1 MKDLIV
7 GQRGTGLLF
16 VTGGGTLVTNGPGDT
31 GAGTA
36 LIGGFLGGD
45 AVATVDGVGST
56 WTNTGRLSVGLG
68 ASGTLLVGNGATVS
82 SDLIQV
88 GAFTGSGALV
98 ISTGATVSTGM
109 ILIDGGTLTIGGA
122 TAIPVAPGTLTT
134 SLGVSFGPGVVGRT
148 VVFNHTSNNYVFGS
162 PITGDGSVIV
172 ENGTTILTGAS
183 TYTGGTTIAAGT
195 VSVSSDGNL
204 GNTTGGL
211 TFNGGALQV
220 TGTTFNSTARTITW
234 GAGGGGFDIDDA
246 ANNFTVSQAL
256 TGGPLTKSGAG
267 TLTLSGANTYA
278 GATSINGGTLAL
290 SGSGS
295 IAASSGVAD
304 NGTFD
309 ISAAGTGVLIKT
321 LSGTGKVTLGANTL
335 TLSNGSSTFS
345 GAIGGS
351 GGLTLTTG
359 TETLSGTNT
368 YTGATTIIGGTLALS
383 GNGSIATSSGVSN
396 NFGTFDISAASAGV
410 SIQTL
415 SGNGTVTL
423 GANTLTLSNASST
436 YSGAI
441 AGSGGLTLTTGTET
455 LSGTLS
461 YQGNTTVNGG
471 TLHVT
476 NAFTVLST
484 ATLTVNNTGTY
495 TIDQLLTN
503 SGAIQVNAG
512 GTLIAT
518 AGGITNNLGATIVNN
533 GRIDDVLNNA
543 GTVTN
548 NLTYNADVATNTGTI
563 ANSATGTWTGNVI
576 TNASNAT
583 GISNAGT
590 WVGNV
595 QANTGMIANTG
606 TWTGTV
612 TSSGTF
618 NNNSPGMVSGLL
630 TNSGTAGNGG
640 TLGGGL
646 SNTAGTMT
654 NTGTINGG
662 ATVSGGTLNTNTS
675 TSAINGGLT
684 NTATVNA
691 QGQVNGSIANNA
703 GGTFNA
709 TGDLTGNSTFTN
721 ANGANLN
728 VNAGTYTSTGLVTNN
743 GALAVANGATL
754 TSMVNGITNNAT
766 GTIGNSG
773 TINALNLANY
783 GAVTNNA
790 GANYN
795 SDLANESTG
804 TVTNSGNW
812 TGNLTSNANSHAGAI
827 NNSGTWIGNAD
838 NDAGALVNSGTWTTT
853 TGFINGG
860 TLTTTGT
867 ISGGLTNSATANAL
881 GTVGGAILNHGAG
894 IFTVTAALAGNDTF
908 TNNGTARLNV
918 TGGDFTGITTLSN
931 NSTAAA
937 GIAIATGR
945 TLSANSVVNSAGATI
960 GNSGTLSSLNSAVSN
975 AGTLNTDVATSI
987 VNGGLTNTGTVT
999 AAGQVDGIIANNGAG
1014 TFTVDG
1020 TLAGN
1025 NTFTNNG
1032 TAQLIVAAGS
1042 FTGITTLTN
1051 NSTAGAGI
1059 VNAAG
1064 RTLSANAIVNN
1075 AGATINNLGTI
1086 TTNSMIDNGAITG
1099 AYAMADGW
1107 LSGIGSVQ
1115 NLAVNGGTFAP
1126 GNGAPGSSMTVT
1138 GSLALQSGA
1147 LFLVQINPAPA
1158 SFANVTGTAYLG
1170 GATVGAIFA
1179 AGSYV
1184 SKQYTLVQATG
1195 TVSGTFNPAVVNTNL
1210 PSNFHTNLSYDT
1222 HDAYLNLALNFGI
1235 PGGLN
1240 GNQQNVGNALTN
1252 FFNATGGIP
1261 IVFGALTP
1269 AALTQASGE
1278 IATGSQQTTFDAM
1291 NMFMG
1296 VMTDPFIGGRGDG
1309 ATTGSDMTPFAEEFD
1324 AANAYAAKDSGR
1336 SQSESDAYAAIY
1348 RKAPAKV
1355 APFSPS
1361 WSVWTAGYG
1370 GSQTTDGS
1378 IALGSNTAT
1387 SSVYGTAVGAD
1398 YRISPFTIAGFALA
1412 GGGTNFS
1419 VANGG
1424 TGRSDLF
1431 QAGAFIRHT
1440 VGPAYISAALAYG
1453 WQDITTDRTVTIAGV
1468 DQLRAEFDA
1477 NAFSGRAEGGYRFVT
1492 PWMGVTPYAAGQFTT
1507 FDLPAYA
1514 EQALSGANTFAL
1526 AYGSK
1531 SVTDTRTELGI
1542 RTDKSYAMQDA
1553 ILTLRGRLAWAHDYD
1568 PDRSIAATFQTL
1580 PGASFVVNGAAQAS
1594 DSALTTASAEL
1605 KWRNGWSAAATFE
1618 GEFSD
1623 VTRSYAGKGV
1633 VRYAW

>member
-1 MKDLIV
+1 VEGPGAQSGDLTVGVNQGGSLTIQNGGVLGSDLSIIGQNPGSNGTVTVTGSGSNWQVNDLIV
-7 GQRGTGLLF
+7 GNRGTGLLF

-31 GAGTA
+31 GFGTA
-36 LIGGFLGGD
+36 IIGGFLGGD
-45 AVATVDGVGST
+45 AIATVDGVGSN
-56 WTNTGRLSVGLG
+56 WTNTGTLSIGV
-68 ASGTLLVGNGATVS
+68 ASSGTLLVGNGATVS
-82 SDLIQV
+82 SDVIQL
-88 GAFTGSGALV
+88 GTFTAFSGALV
-98 ISTGATVSTGM
+98 ISTGATVSTGA
-109 ILIDGGTLTIGGA
+109 LLVDHGSTLTIGGA
-122 TAIPVAPGTLTT
+122 TAIPVAPGTLT
-134 SLGVSFGPGVVGRT
+134 SLDGVFFGPGGGT

-162 PITGDGSVIV
+162 PISGDGSVIV
-172 ENGTTILTGAS
+172 ENGTTILTGAN

-204 GNTTGGL
+204 GNATGGL
-211 TFNGGALQV
+211 TFNGGTLQV

-267 TLTLSGANTYA
+267 TLTLSGANTY
-278 GATSINGGTLAL
+278 
-290 SGSGS
+290 
-295 IAASSGVAD
+295 
-304 NGTFD
+304 
-309 ISAAGTGVLIKT
+309 
-321 LSGTGKVTLGANTL
+321 
-335 TLSNGSSTFS
+335 
-345 GAIGGS
+345 
-351 GGLTLTTG
+351 
-359 TETLSGTNT
+359 
-368 YTGATTIIGGTLALS
+368 TGATTIIGGTLALS
-383 GNGSIATSSGVSN
+383 GNGSIATSSGVADN
-396 NFGTFDISAASAGV
+396 GTFDISAASAGV

-512 GTLIAT
+512 GTLTAI
-518 AGGITNNLGATIVNN
+518 AGGITNNLGATILNN

-548 NLTYNADVATNTGTI
+548 NLTYNADVAANTGTI
-563 ANSATGTWTGNVI
+563 TNSATGTWTGNVI

-595 QANTGMIANTG
+595 QANTGTIANTG

-618 NNNSPGMVSGLL
+618 NNNSPGTVSGLL
-630 TNSGTAGNGG
+630 TNSGTAGNSG
-640 TLGGGL
+640 TLSGGL

-675 TSAINGGLT
+675 ASAINGGLI

-703 GGTFNA
+703 GGTFNE

-754 TSMVNGITNNAT
+754 TSTVNGITNNAT
-766 GTIGNSG
+766 GAIGNSG

-812 TGNLTSNANSHAGAI
+812 TGNLTSNANSNAGAV

-838 NDAGALVNSGTWTTT
+838 NDVGALINSGTWTTT

-867 ISGGLTNSATANAL
+867 ISGGLTNSATANAQ
-881 GTVGGAILNHGAG
+881 GTVNGAILNQGAG
-894 IFTVTAALAGNDTF
+894 TFTITAALAGNDTF

-918 TGGDFTGITTLSN
+918 TGGDFTGITTLTN
-931 NSTAAA
+931 NSTNLA
-937 GIAIATGR
+937 GITIATGR
-945 TLSANSVVNSAGATI
+945 TLSANA
-960 GNSGTLSSLNSAVSN
+960 
-975 AGTLNTDVATSI
+975 
-987 VNGGLTNTGTVT
+987 
-999 AAGQVDGIIANNGAG
+999 II
-1014 TFTVDG
+1014 
-1020 TLAGN
+1020 
-1025 NTFTNNG
+1025 
-1032 TAQLIVAAGS
+1032 
-1042 FTGITTLTN
+1042 
-1051 NSTAGAGI
+1051 
-1059 VNAAG
+1059 
-1064 RTLSANAIVNN
+1064 NN

-1147 LFLVQINPAPA
+1147 LFMVQINPATA
-1158 SFANVTGTAYLG
+1158 SFANVTGTANLG
-1170 GATVGAIFA
+1170 GATVSANFA
-1179 AGSYV
+1179 SGSDV

-1195 TVSGTFNPAVVNTNL
+1195 AVSGTFNPAVVNTNL
-1210 PSNFHTNLSYDT
+1210 PSDFHANLSYDA
-1222 HDAYLNLALNFGI
+1222 HDAYLDLTLNFGI
-1235 PGGLN
+1235 PGSLN

-1278 IATGSQQTTFDAM
+1278 TTTGSQQTTFDAM

-1309 ATTGSDMTPFAEEFD
+1309 ITAGSGMTPFAEEFD

-1336 SQSESDAYAAIY
+1336 SQSERDAYAAIY
-1348 RKAPAKV
+1348 RKAPAMV

-1361 WSVWTAGYG
+1361 WSVWAAGYG
-1370 GSQTTDGS
+1370 GSQTTDGNT
-1378 IALGSNTAT
+1378 ALGSNTAT

-1419 VANGG
+1419 VANSG

-1468 DQLRAEFDA
+1468 DQLRAEFNA
-1477 NAFSGRAEGGYRFVT
+1477 NAFSGRVAGGYRFVT

-1507 FDLPAYA
+1507 FVLPAYA

-1526 AYGSK
+1526 AYGTK
-1531 SVTDTRTELGI
+1531 SVTDTRIELGI

-1580 PGASFVVNGAAQAS
+1580 PGASFVVNGAAQAAEA
-1594 DSALTTASAEL
+1594 ALTTASAEI
-1605 KWRNGWSAAATFE
+1605 KWTSGFSLAATFE